1 MATFDLLITRCD
13 VLVRQDNRYTV
24 VNDHD
29 IAIAGNR
36 ISAIVP
42 SGQIDP
48 NQARERLD
56 AAGLLA
62 IPGLI
67 NCHTHAPMVL
77 FRGLAEDV
85 PIESWFN
92 DYIWPLESNE
102 EPEDI
107 YWGALLAIAEMIQAG
122 VTTFA
127 EHYFFCD
134 EIASAVEQ
142 SGVRANIGWAVFGHE
157 GIEKLNLTCRFVER
171 WQGTA
176 GGRITTWLAPHSPY
190 LCDRD
195 FLRATAERAKALGVG
210 IHIHCSETHEQ
221 VAWSLRQYGV
231 TPPVMLRQAGVF
243 EVPTLLAHGI
253 GLTADDLAMLKDH
266 DVAVA
271 QCPKTYMKL
280 AMGTAPVRAMRAA
293 GLAVGIATDGVVSSN
308 TLDVLEQM
316 RLLALDQ
323 KQAAKDSTVLPLQ
336 EVMDIAFEGG
346 ARALRQP
353 AIGALAAGKLA
364 DVVLLRQDGAH
375 LFPRHDPLANLIYAA
390 NAGDVE
396 AVICDGK
403 VLMRDRQLLT
413 IDLPAVKAEVARRLA
428 RLSQRA
434 AERRLATYPIQG

>member
-13 VLVRQDNRYTV
+13 VLVRQDNRYAV

-36 ISAIVP
+36 IGAIVP

-134 EIASAVEQ
+134 EIA
-142 SGVRANIGWAVFGHE
+142 
-157 GIEKLNLTCRFVER
+157 T
-171 WQGTA
+171 
-176 GGRITTWLAPHSPY
+176 
-190 LCDRD
+190 
-195 FLRATAERAKALGVG
+195 
-210 IHIHCSETHEQ
+210 
-221 VAWSLRQYGV
+221 
-231 TPPVMLRQAGVF
+231 
-243 EVPTLLAHGI
+243 
-253 GLTADDLAMLKDH
+253 
-266 DVAVA
+266 AVA
-271 QCPKTYMKL
+271 QAASAPTL
-280 AMGTAPVRAMRAA
+280 AGRSS
-293 GLAVGIATDGVVSSN
+293 ATRGSPSS
-308 TLDVLEQM
+308 T
-316 RLLALDQ
+316 
-323 KQAAKDSTVLPLQ
+323 
-336 EVMDIAFEGG
+336 
-346 ARALRQP
+346 
-353 AIGALAAGKLA
+353 
-364 DVVLLRQDGAH
+364 
-375 LFPRHDPLANLIYAA
+375 
-390 NAGDVE
+390 
-396 AVICDGK
+396 
-403 VLMRDRQLLT
+403 
-413 IDLPAVKAEVARRLA
+413 
-428 RLSQRA
+428 
-434 AERRLATYPIQG
+434 